1 MSEKRKLDLI
11 NFKITKS
18 SPLWK
23 QFIFDV
29 MEQVVLNILYE
40 KENDVELFEVW
51 EKVEL
56 YKDRYEIFM
65 TRF

>member
-1 MSEKRKLDLI
+1 MSEKRKFDLI

-40 KENDVELFEVW
+40 KDSDVELFEVW

-56 YKDRYEIFM
+56 YKDRYEF
-65 TRF
+65 FFD